1 MLHSSSQTARPCVL
15 ARLQLS
21 TKLACCLLIKAC
33 LLDAELDAGLEPM
46 FQCDLKSN
54 ASWIAADSQSVAIC
68 AMHRSTDSW
77 VTSFSLLPQPSHS
90 WGHFLPELRAGLAQ
104 LPGFPVHKL
113 VAAQDG
119 IVDKV
124 SSLGIAMNHIRSML
138 YRGKPSQKQPTA
150 LTSQHSMLLLKPA
163 PATCAA
169 SDMCG
174 LCSYTQLGHCHASW
188 QGAPKDMVRALLL
201 CTYDGC
207 SLRE

>member
-1 MLHSSSQTARPCVL
+1 MLHSSLQTARPCVL

-21 TKLACCLLIKAC
+21 TKPACWMLIKAC

-54 ASWIAADSQSVAIC
+54 ASWVAADSQSVAIC

-124 SSLGIAMNHIRSML
+124 GSL
-138 YRGKPSQKQPTA
+138 P
-150 LTSQHSMLLLKPA
+150 
-163 PATCAA
+163 
-169 SDMCG
+169 
-174 LCSYTQLGHCHASW
+174 HAS
-188 QGAPKDMVRALLL
+188 QDSPVEVSSKAACNTLKSGETKAGRMTAVAH
-201 CTYDGC
+201 THA
-207 SLRE
+207 